1 MSEHYCTVHHTKF
14 FKTANMKSYA
24 HPVKDAEGNT
34 LEWCNEDKQPA
45 PQAAPQAQPSKPEAR
60 TEWAPNPE
68 KQHSIEAQNALTNLT
83 NLAIAGIL
91 PAHYHDRLCVA
102 LLGRTGLNW
111 GESTATKPGLVDAA
125 IKAGGVPK
133 ADTGYVPPKNGQFK
147 NVGDFL
153 NRCYQEYGM
162 QRPEVEALLG
172 EPVNAKSDLDGAW
185 VVVEQ
190 SVQK

>member
-1 MSEHYCTVHHTKF
+1 MSEHYCTVHKTPW
-14 FKTANMKSYA
+14 FKKGNMRGYA
-24 HPVKDAEGNT
+24 HPIKDASGT
-34 LEWCNEDKQPA
+34 TTEWCNEPEA
-45 PQAAPQAQPSKPEAR
+45 TPQAAPEKPFEPAI
-60 TEWAPNPE
+60 NQQ
-68 KQHSIEAQNALTNLT
+68 KQSSIEAQNALTNLT

-91 PAHYHDRLCVA
+91 PEHYHNRLCVA

-125 IKAGGVPK
+125 IKAGAVPK
-133 ADTGYVPPKNGQFK
+133 ADTGYVQPKNGQFK

-172 EPVNAKSDLDGAW
+172 EPVTAKSDLDGAW
-185 VVVEQ
+185 VVVEKT
-190 SVQK
+190 VQK